1 MNPAWWAM
9 PAQTKAERAAR
20 QAAKAIYC
28 DGHPLTESR
37 QRPKAPTR
45 VKGGL
50 LSASGVFYAART
62 PLEKQ
67 TAAWLAQLPHDPI
80 PACLRLAEED
90 GKPVFVGTS
99 GRRYP
104 AWLIAPRSFA
114 VSLDFATREEQSELA
129 ARERERLYA
138 NEQLEI
144 TPSRLLLPESA
155 KETHTADGD

>member
-28 DGHPLTESR
+28 AARPLPEAR
-37 QRPKAPTR
+37 RRPKAPTR

-50 LSASGVFYAART
+50 LANGVFYAART

-90 GKPVFVGTS
+90 GEPVFVGTS
-99 GRRYP
+99 GKHYS

-114 VSLDFATREEQSELA
+114 ISLDFAIQEEQSALA

-144 TPSRLLLPESA
+144 TPSRLLLPEST